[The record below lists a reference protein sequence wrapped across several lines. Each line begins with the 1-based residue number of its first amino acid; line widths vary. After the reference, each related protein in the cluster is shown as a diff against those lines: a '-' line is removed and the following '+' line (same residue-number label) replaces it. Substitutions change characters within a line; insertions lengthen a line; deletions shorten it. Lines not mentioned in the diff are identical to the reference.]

1 MNEGRG
7 WDKPTAAGSEL
18 QNLVQKLHQTQS
30 QLIQS
35 EKMASIGQLAAGVA
49 HEINNPVGYVYSNLG
64 TLDRY
69 LKEIF
74 LLLDAYRRA
83 RSGGDNGDDPWREV
97 RRIESEVDLA
107 FLREDTAALVRE
119 CREGMLRVKKIVQD
133 LKDFSRSGSEEKW
146 QLADLHKG
154 LDSTLNIVWNELKY
168 RCELRREYAE
178 LPLVECLPFQLNQVF
193 MNLLLNAAQAIP
205 EKGVVTVRTGQIGDE
220 VWVEVSDTGKGI
232 RPEDMP
238 RLFEPFFTTKPQG
251 QGTGLGLTV
260 SYGIMERHHGR
271 IEVSSEPGKGAT
283 FRVRLPL
290 RQPGSASG
298 ASGGGVS

>member
-7 WDKPTAAGSEL
+7 WDKPTAAGGEL

-64 TLDRY
+64 SLDKY

-133 LKDFSRSGSEEKW
+133 LKDFSRSGNEEKW

-154 LDSTLNIVWNELKY
+154 LDSTLNIVWNEIKY

-205 EKGVVTVRTGQIGDE
+205 EKGVVTVRTGQNGDE

-251 QGTGLGLTV
+251 QGTGLGLPV

-290 RQPGSASG
+290 RQPGSAG